1 MKIGLIDVDGHH
13 YPNLVLMKLTKWHRI
28 RGDTVEFVQPLG
40 AYDRVY
46 KSKVFT
52 YTPDI
57 PFLFNADEVVT
68 GGTGYHDFS
77 NLLPEI
83 EHIEPDYSLYPSFS
97 SAYGFLTRGCPNCCS
112 WCVVP
117 RKEGKIRA
125 HADITEFLSDRKEA
139 VLLDNNVLASPFG
152 LSQIEKIIKLKVKID
167 FNQGLDCRQMVK
179 NPDIV
184 KLLSKVR
191 WIKFIRI
198 ACDSSEMMPWIAKAV
213 PLMLENGIKPYR
225 IFCYVLVNKD
235 VEEAYQRIMFL
246 RKLSVIPFAQPFRNF
261 SETCEITPEQR
272 KLALWVNYKPFFYSI
287 PFKDFKL

>member
-1 MKIGLIDVDGHH
+1 
-13 YPNLVLMKLTKWHRI
+13 
-28 RGDTVEFVQPLG
+28 
-40 AYDRVY
+40 
-46 KSKVFT
+46 
-52 YTPDI
+52 
-57 PFLFNADEVVT
+57 
-68 GGTGYHDFS
+68 
-77 NLLPEI
+77 
-83 EHIEPDYSLYPSFS
+83 
-97 SAYGFLTRGCPNCCS
+97 
-112 WCVVP
+112 
-117 RKEGKIRA
+117 
-125 HADITEFLSDRKEA
+125 
-139 VLLDNNVLASPFG
+139 
-152 LSQIEKIIKLKVKID
+152 
-167 FNQGLDCRQMVK
+167 MVK